1 MTSKLKIRDKAGDIT
16 MYEVYKILK
25 EFRKLQSNV
34 PEELVDLHFIDL
46 LLHLQSQANFLLDRL
61 IIKII
66 M

>member
-1 MTSKLKIRDKAGDIT
+1 